1 DPYTKF
7 SRDLVLNLYKEMLQ
21 KYKIDGLHL
30 DYIRFSEPNPNG
42 NDFGYNDD
50 IIKGFQ
56 SKYKTSIDPHIITAT
71 HPLWKDW
78 CKFREEIINS
88 FVKEVYDMVQDVNP
102 EIHISSACYPEF
114 QKMPVWNFQNYR
126 DWVDK
131 GYMDE
136 IFSMSYGA
144 DVAYPVNNAKDFI
157 NAIGGRCFYS
167 IGVCAFDKTQS
178 DILLQQM
185 FQAKQA
191 GASGENAFSWGSL
204 IIHKYNYYDALKSG
218 LYSKPSVQLY
228 KYSKTVS
235 AGMQRLISDL
245 SEIYEYLAPEYKN
258 AYSEIK
264 SRADEILKNANSFEV
279 DNATADQKRAYCKSA
294 SKQLLDFNEY
304 IKNES
309 KITNDN
315 LKNALTSDITVLIN
329 ALKTS
334 IVRLEH

>member
-1 DPYTKF
+1 
-7 SRDLVLNLYKEMLQ
+7 
-21 KYKIDGLHL
+21 
-30 DYIRFSEPNPNG
+30 
-42 NDFGYNDD
+42 
-50 IIKGFQ
+50 
-56 SKYKTSIDPHIITAT
+56 
-71 HPLWKDW
+71 
-78 CKFREEIINS
+78 
-88 FVKEVYDMVQDVNP
+88 
-102 EIHISSACYPEF
+102 
-114 QKMPVWNFQNYR
+114 
-126 DWVDK
+126 
-131 GYMDE
+131 
-136 IFSMSYGA
+136 
-144 DVAYPVNNAKDFI
+144 
-157 NAIGGRCFYS
+157 
-167 IGVCAFDKTQS
+167 
-178 DILLQQM
+178 
-185 FQAKQA
+185 
-191 GASGENAFSWGSL
+191 
-204 IIHKYNYYDALKSG
+204 
-218 LYSKPSVQLY
+218 